1 MSFVVKPSSNLV
13 PRPQADAIV
22 VARNEP
28 FDKAHDHNHPAK
40 PVRLSDVRYKEIFTS
55 P

>member
-1 MSFVVKPSSNLV
+1 MSFVVKPSLNLV

-28 FDKAHDHNHPAK
+28 FDKAHDQDHPASK
-40 PVRLSDVRYKEIFTS
+40 VSDVGTKH
-55 P
+55 

>member
-22 VARNEP
+22 VARNES
-28 FDKAHDHNHPAK
+28 FDKAHDQAHPAK
-40 PVRLSDVRYKEIFTS
+40 PVRLSDVEHQEIFTS